1 MHIISWNVNGIR
13 SVERKGFCNWL
24 AASEVD
30 ILGVQEIKAR
40 PEQLSA
46 ALREPAGY
54 HVSWLPAVKPGY
66 SGVATFSKQ
75 PPLRERRGI
84 GLEVFDNEGRVL
96 ISDFPALTF
105 VNCYF
110 PSGSAGPHRV
120 AHKLAFYEHM
130 TRFLRGLLEEGRP
143 LVLVGDLNTAFAPID
158 LARPKENM
166 RTSGFL
172 PEERTALGT
181 LFGAGL
187 VDSFRQ
193 RWPERAAYSWWAQY
207 PPDLR
212 ARNMGWRLD
221 YILVTPDL
229 AERIVEAETHPEVT
243 GSDHAPVSL
252 IIADSR

>member
-1 MHIISWNVNGIR
+1 MMHLISWNVNGIR
-13 SVERKGFCNWL
+13 SVERKGFCGWL
-24 AASEVD
+24 AASGAD
-30 ILGVQEIKAR
+30 IVGVQEIKAR

-46 ALREPAGY
+46 ALREPEGY
-54 HVSWLPAVKPGY
+54 YVSWLPASKAGY

-75 PPLRERRGI
+75 APLRERRGI
-84 GLEVFDNEGRVL
+84 GLEVFDSEGRVL
-96 ISDFPALTF
+96 ISDFPELTF

-130 TRFLRGLLEEGRP
+130 TRFVRALLAEGRP

-158 LARPKENM
+158 LARPKENT

-181 LFGAGL
+181 LFAAGL
-187 VDSFRQ
+187 VDSLRHHA
-193 RWPERAAYSWWAQY
+193 PERVAYSWWAQY

-212 ARNMGWRLD
+212 ARNLGWRLD
-221 YILVTPDL
+221 YILLTPDL
-229 AERIVEAETHPEVT
+229 APRISAAETHPEIT
-243 GSDHAPVSL
+243 GSDHCPVSVTL
-252 IIADSR
+252 A